1 MTMND
6 EPRCLV
12 QLSLYHD
19 EEMLLRCLA
28 AAEGVAPASLAHE
41 VLVEGLRGLVEEYG
55 GLDALPTL
63 DDSSQEPWLAEGC
76 FVHLDQAG

>member
-63 DDSSQEPWLAEGC
+63 EDSSREPCLAEGC
-76 FVHLDQAG
+76 FVHMDLAG